1 MEHAETNSKGCLLSC
16 RANLGV
22 VATVG
27 GIYACFVVM
36 LVMLRLQ
43 RTKQSMQ
50 YVTQVKRTR

>member
-1 MEHAETNSKGCLLSC
+1 M
-16 RANLGV
+16 GV